1 MSKPYISVMFFY
13 PVLHCS
19 PCFAYIYFEEHAIA
33 SAIYKPKIW
42 KRYVDDTFTILDRDQ
57 VDGFLQHLNNQQPT
71 IRFIMETEKD
81 NSIPFLDTSVI
92 RDSNGLLTT
101 SVYRKPTHTD
111 QYLAYGSHHPQSV
124 KRGIVKCLYDRAKH
138 LITKPSVISEEKK
151 HLSSVLV
158 SNGYPSFIRKLVK
171 TTRPTANNE
180 PTQEFKSTVVLP
192 YIKGVS
198 EVLRRCL
205 QQQGVRTV
213 FKSDTTLRSY
223 LVRPK
228 DALEPD
234 KQEGVVYRIP
244 CECGKVCI
252 CETGREMQDWIKEH
266 DRDIRLAH
274 TQTSAVS
281 EHANETGHLP
291 LWNQVKFIDRD
302 PHRYTRRVKEAIQIR
317 LHSNNINRD
326 NGIEIPEAWMPTI
339 RKHNSRS
346 TTKRTPEGTSSASRN
361 NEDRN
366 TPITAN
372 QRA

>member
-1 MSKPYISVMFFY
+1 M
-13 PVLHCS
+13 
-19 PCFAYIYFEEHAIA
+19 
-33 SAIYKPKIW
+33 
-42 KRYVDDTFTILDRDQ
+42 
-57 VDGFLQHLNNQQPT
+57 N
-71 IRFIMETEKD
+71 
-81 NSIPFLDTSVI
+81 
-92 RDSNGLLTT
+92 
-101 SVYRKPTHTD
+101 
-111 QYLAYGSHHPQSV
+111 
-124 KRGIVKCLYDRAKH
+124 RGIFKCLYDRAKH
-138 LITKPSVISEEKK
+138 LITTPSVISKEKK
-151 HLSSVLV
+151 LLSSVLV
-158 SNGYPSFIRKLVK
+158 SNGYPSSFIRKLTK

-180 PTQEFKSTVVLP
+180 PTQEFKSTAVLP

-228 DALEPD
+228 DTLEPG
-234 KQEGVVYRIP
+234 KQDGVVYKIP
-244 CECGKVCI
+244 CECGKVYI
-252 CETGREMQDWIKEH
+252 GETGRAMQDRIKEH
-266 DRDIRLAH
+266 DRDI
-274 TQTSAVS
+274 QTSAVS
-281 EHANETGHLP
+281 EHANETGHPP

-326 NGIEIPEAWMPTI
+326 SGIEIPEAWIPTI

-346 TTKRTPEGTSSASRN
+346 TTKRTLEGTSSVSRNN

-366 TPITAN
+366 ASITVN

>member
-1 MSKPYISVMFFY
+1 MSLS
-13 PVLHCS
+13 CS
-19 PCFAYIYFEEHAIA
+19 F
-33 SAIYKPKIW
+33 
-42 KRYVDDTFTILDRDQ
+42 ILS
-57 VDGFLQHLNNQQPT
+57 
-71 IRFIMETEKD
+71 FIG
-81 NSIPFLDTSVI
+81 I
-92 RDSNGLLTT
+92 
-101 SVYRKPTHTD
+101 
-111 QYLAYGSHHPQSV
+111 
-124 KRGIVKCLYDRAKH
+124 GIVKCLYDRAKH
-138 LITKPSVISEEKK
+138 LITKPSVISKEKK

-158 SNGYPSFIRKLVK
+158 SNGYPSSFIRKLTK

-180 PTQEFKSTVVLP
+180 PTQEFKSTAVLP

-234 KQEGVVYRIP
+234 KQEGVVYKIP
-244 CECGKVCI
+244 CECGKVYI
-252 CETGREMQDWIKEH
+252 GETGRAMKDRIKEH

-281 EHANETGHLP
+281 EHANKTGHFP

-302 PHRYTRRVKEAIQIR
+302 PHRYTLRVKEAIHIR

-326 NGIEIPEAWMPTI
+326 SGIEIPEAWIPTI

-346 TTKRTPEGTSSASRN
+346 TRR
-361 NEDRN
+361 
-366 TPITAN
+366 
-372 QRA
+372 